1 MTFFKFCFVHAINSF
16 IVRCFRKTVCQE
28 MRGSPVWN
36 HFQKVRK
43 CVCEVQQVV
52 SQPHVCVKTQ
62 LIAECL
68 LCRVLVKHCGN
79 TSNAVNHLR
88 IHHQEIYQQIQPSL
102 AKKKKKTAKRQG
114 CSKLLDEM
122 DCDTCDAV
130 GNEISCFSFFFLLS
144 TNYLY
149 LLFLSL

>member
-1 MTFFKFCFVHAINSF
+1 MKFLKFCFVHAMNSF

-68 LCRVLVKHCGN
+68 LVGCWLSIVVTHPMLSVICGSTTKKFTSKFNLVWQ
-79 TSNAVNHLR
+79 R
-88 IHHQEIYQQIQPSL
+88 R
-102 AKKKKKTAKRQG
+102 KRR
-114 CSKLLDEM
+114 LLKGK
-122 DCDTCDAV
+122 DAV
-130 GNEISCFSFFFLLS
+130 SCLMKWIAIHVMQ
-144 TNYLY
+144 
-149 LLFLSL
+149 